1 MPQNPNRLPTSSPES
16 LGPEAATSSSYS
28 LDSDDRFTGKL
39 DANALDTKALFNA
52 DLRKQEEAKR
62 LAQMEEAQLAQL
74 AQDDLEAYLNQRPDE
89 YGKDPNGNLLPS
101 EEDLYNQTLNEA
113 RREREATSLTDLAT
127 AAGEAL
133 ARGDKTM
140 ADDLQDEILQGI
152 ADRAETHNWDQSTI
166 DRRLSDL
173 TRVMNDT
180 EAARLKEQQ
189 TTTPAAPPHAPESA
203 PTAQSEPTQTVPTAP
218 VKPVRPRSPLQTS
231 SKPAQAEPGEAPDL
245 MRLDELQVIIDL
257 MRERD
262 AHKKEPKGSS
272 WSDTEKAWH
281 EEMYNTYDA
290 LITVKDKIIDPATSD
305 EEIRKLEEQEKVFSD
320 ALELLKNSQPAP
332 ELPEGGEPSLG
343 EDGAGPDL
351 EAHAAKQDLYERKL
365 NDYTNESQK
374 ILDEREKVIRSLPDD
389 LKEQA
394 DEDFD
399 GLAIWLEEMRTT
411 CTQLVWIEEV
421 LASSATSAEERQ
433 ALLEEEE
440 KLIAKIGEME
450 NDKPEIK
457 TTGRPV
463 SGEDGNDGEVLD
475 ATRLRAAEEYEK
487 EMNACDWLGN
497 AYHCLVY
504 EDESLIPEE
513 QLRLR
518 AVGRH
523 YWNERDIYLELR
535 DVELALAKP
544 SISDD
549 EKQALID
556 KASKASDLLAD
567 LKNNMPEHNPFLDL
581 ATHKNNGETNSESEQ
596 NKDGAEEQP
605 ESKNNKADKENGEKW
620 RRFKK
625 FGEWFI
631 RVSGIN
637 EPISSIDTASKSS
650 DDTGNT
656 VDEEQRA
663 KVKVSRKQPPN
674 PIPKRQVRR
683 KSSTNA
689 TN

>member
-28 LDSDDRFTGKL
+28 LDSDDRFKGKL
-39 DANALDTKALFNA
+39 NASDLDAEALFDPA
-52 DLRKQEEAKR
+52 RRKQ
-62 LAQMEEAQLAQL
+62 LEEAQLAQN
-74 AQDDLEAYLNQRPDE
+74 DLEAYLNQRPDE

-140 ADDLQDEILQGI
+140 ADDLQDEILQRLI
-152 ADRAETHNWDQSTI
+152 ERAETYDLSQEAIDQRIRQLTKI
-166 DRRLSDL
+166 MDNAENVAKEKATKAATQRTLSFP
-173 TRVMNDT
+173 
-180 EAARLKEQQ
+180 A
-189 TTTPAAPPHAPESA
+189 TPQAPESA
-203 PTAQSEPTQTVPTAP
+203 PAAQSEPTQTVPTAP

-272 WSDTEKAWH
+272 WSDAEKAWH
-281 EEMYNTYDA
+281 KKIYDAYNA

-305 EEIRKLEEQEKVFSD
+305 EEIRKLEGQEKVFSD
-320 ALELLKNSQPAP
+320 ALESLKNSQPAP
-332 ELPEGGEPSLG
+332 ELPEGGEPGLG
-343 EDGAGPDL
+343 ENGAGPDL
-351 EAHAAKQDLYERKL
+351 EAHAAKQAEYKRKVDDYEDESEKMFDRRK
-365 NDYTNESQK
+365 EF
-374 ILDEREKVIRSLPDD
+374 IRSLPDE

-394 DEDFD
+394 NEDFD
-399 GLAIWLEEMRTT
+399 RLIDWFIKMLTSCRRLIWVEEALANP
-411 CTQLVWIEEV
+411 
-421 LASSATSAEERQ
+421 ATSAENRQ

-440 KLIAKIGEME
+440 KLIAKISEME
-450 NDKPEIK
+450 NNKPEIK

-475 ATRLRAAEEYEK
+475 ATHLRAAEQYEK
-487 EMNACDWLGN
+487 EADACDRLGN
-497 AYHCLVY
+497 AYQDLVY
-504 EDESLIPEE
+504 EDKSLVLEE
-513 QLRLR
+513 CLRLR
-518 AVGRH
+518 AVAQC
-523 YWNERDIYLELR
+523 YWDGRDICLKLR

-549 EKQALID
+549 EKRALID
-556 KASKASDLLAD
+556 KVSELSDLLVD
-567 LKNNMPEHNPFLDL
+567 LKNNMPEHNPSLDL
-581 ATHKNNGETNSESEQ
+581 ATHINNGETNSGAEQ
-596 NKDGAEEQP
+596 NKDGGGEQP
-605 ESKNNKADKENGEKW
+605 ESNNTKADKEKR

-637 EPISSIDTASKSS
+637 EPTSSIDTASKSS
-650 DDTGNT
+650 DGTGNT
-656 VDEEQRA
+656 VDQEQRV
-663 KVKVSRKQPPN
+663 KVKVPRKQPPN
-674 PIPKRQVRR
+674 QSPKRQVRQ

>member
-28 LDSDDRFTGKL
+28 LDSDDRFKGKL
-39 DANALDTKALFNA
+39 NASDLDAEALFDPA
-52 DLRKQEEAKR
+52 RRKQ
-62 LAQMEEAQLAQL
+62 LEEAQLT
-74 AQDDLEAYLNQRPDE
+74 QDDWEAYLNQRPDE

-133 ARGDKTM
+133 ARGNKTM
-140 ADDLQDEILQGI
+140 ADDLQDEILQRLI
-152 ADRAETHNWDQSTI
+152 ERAETYDLSQEAIDQRIRQLTKI
-166 DRRLSDL
+166 MDNAENVAKEKATKAATQRTLSFP
-173 TRVMNDT
+173 
-180 EAARLKEQQ
+180 A
-189 TTTPAAPPHAPESA
+189 TPQAPESA
-203 PTAQSEPTQTVPTAP
+203 PATQSEPTQTVPTAP
-218 VKPVRPRSPLQTS
+218 VKPVQPRSPLQTS

-272 WSDTEKAWH
+272 WSDAEKAWH

-320 ALELLKNSQPAP
+320 ALESLKNSQPAP

-450 NDKPEIK
+450 NNKPEIK
-457 TTGRPV
+457 TMGRPV

-475 ATRLRAAEEYEK
+475 ATRLRAAEQYEK

-497 AYHCLVY
+497 AYHHLAS
-504 EDESLIPEE
+504 EDESLVPEDRS
-513 QLRLR
+513 RLQ
-518 AVGRH
+518 AAGRH
-523 YWNERDIYLELR
+523 YWVERDIYLKLR

-556 KASKASDLLAD
+556 KASAFSDLLVG
-567 LKNNMPEHNPFLDL
+567 LRNHMPEHNPFLDL
-581 ATHKNNGETNSESEQ
+581 ATHKNNGETNSQSAQ

-637 EPISSIDTASKSS
+637 EPTSSIDTASKSS
-650 DDTGNT
+650 DGTGNT
-656 VDEEQRA
+656 VDQEQRV
-663 KVKVSRKQPPN
+663 KVKVPRKQPPN